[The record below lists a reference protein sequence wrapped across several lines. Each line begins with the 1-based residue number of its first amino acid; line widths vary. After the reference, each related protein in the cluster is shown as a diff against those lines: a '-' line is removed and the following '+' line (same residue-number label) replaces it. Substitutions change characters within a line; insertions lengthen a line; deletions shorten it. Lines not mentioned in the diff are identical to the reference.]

1 MIAKQRFLERNN
13 ISIYNRAYKED
24 TENNEAGSET
34 NQTEEVAETEEKKT
48 EEKFDEKGFFNKGKD
63 KKTEEVEI
71 KETESSNEN
80 TTISKDN
87 ESISDNSALSLKEI
101 NEILVSELSEED
113 SPFELPEELKTGKN
127 KEGKVLT
134 AKEKFDILKDIIID
148 NTDFTG
154 GNEYVENLIKNK
166 EQDTFLNDYLDYRSK
181 GKSHVDY
188 IKQKAQELDLTKMSN
203 KEKAI
208 QYLKEYREENYKP
221 DKEGKWEDGWND
233 EEIEESVDEK
243 SKIDVDIMAKNYD
256 STLNARRI
264 ANQKR
269 EIEKANKEFDSWFEK
284 EEKENTSYV
293 NNFIKRLDGK
303 NTIAGLEYGEADIAQ
318 FKKELPE
325 FVKNDVKINPKT
337 GLKYYNSKLK
347 EAVDE
352 IMAKPEDSLEL
363 ISWLWLYKNNKVK
376 GYTNRVKETVKKNVD
391 DSLDNTVKTN
401 TGNPGIGSLDPEG
414 YFGKKKTR

>member
-24 TENNEAGSET
+24 TENNEADSET

-166 EQDTFLNDYLDYRSK
+166 ERIGFLSLLI
-181 GKSHVDY
+181 G
-188 IKQKAQELDLTKMSN
+188 LT
-203 KEKAI
+203 
-208 QYLKEYREENYKP
+208 
-221 DKEGKWEDGWND
+221 
-233 EEIEESVDEK
+233 
-243 SKIDVDIMAKNYD
+243 
-256 STLNARRI
+256 
-264 ANQKR
+264 
-269 EIEKANKEFDSWFEK
+269 
-284 EEKENTSYV
+284 
-293 NNFIKRLDGK
+293 
-303 NTIAGLEYGEADIAQ
+303 
-318 FKKELPE
+318 
-325 FVKNDVKINPKT
+325 
-337 GLKYYNSKLK
+337 
-347 EAVDE
+347 
-352 IMAKPEDSLEL
+352 
-363 ISWLWLYKNNKVK
+363 
-376 GYTNRVKETVKKNVD
+376 
-391 DSLDNTVKTN
+391 
-401 TGNPGIGSLDPEG
+401 
-414 YFGKKKTR
+414 